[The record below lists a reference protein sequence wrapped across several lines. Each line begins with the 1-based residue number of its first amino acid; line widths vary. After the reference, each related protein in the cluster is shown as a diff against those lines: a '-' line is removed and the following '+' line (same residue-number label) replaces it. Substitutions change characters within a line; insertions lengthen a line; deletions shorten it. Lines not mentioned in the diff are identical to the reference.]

1 MTEIEIEK
9 NYNIVKDYY
18 LKYLKAFKL
27 TLPELK
33 NGKGFYVKDSLVLAY
48 LAKDY
53 PHTHIV
59 SKEALTH
66 FIKKYYPDINDVQ
79 QARHLS
85 RQKGWYIISGQRGD
99 ITDIKIPSGSYK
111 LITLEKPY
119 PAFTSHRNINVTN
132 DFWEDLKSSYHNRC
146 ASCGSPEN
154 EQNYMNPAAKTELQ
168 KGHMHPEK
176 PLEEGNIIPQCQECN
191 RGDRN
196 RWIYDERG
204 RVTGLTQEALL
215 ARIKK
220 IDKKTASII
229 IEFLQTKFDL
239 KSK

>member
-1 MTEIEIEK
+1 MTEIEIIKTYELIK
-9 NYNIVKDYY
+9 KYHE
-18 LKYLKAFKL
+18 KYLIGYGI

-33 NGKGFYVKDSLVLAY
+33 TKRGFYIKDSLVLVY
-48 LAKDY
+48 LVRNY
-53 PHTHIV
+53 PDTNIV
-59 SKEALTH
+59 SKEELTQ
-66 FIKKYYPDINDVQ
+66 FVKQYYPDVNDVQ

-99 ITDIKIPSGSYK
+99 ITEIKIPSGSYK
-111 LITLEKPY
+111 LISLEIPY
-119 PAFTSHRNINVTN
+119 PAFTSHRNTN
-132 DFWEDLKSSYHNRC
+132 FSGNFWEDLKKTYHYRC

-154 EQNYMNPAAKTELQ
+154 EANYINPSATTQLQ
-168 KGHMHPEK
+168 QGHMNPEK

-215 ARIKK
+215 SRIKK
-220 IDKKTASII
+220 LDKKTASIVVKY
-229 IEFLQTKFDL
+229 LKDKFSL
-239 KSK
+239 